1 MSIFLA
7 SPISCFVK
15 RITKISDSA
24 VRRLSHYLRFLDEF
38 EAAGKRTVSSGDL
51 AERGGI
57 TSAQVRKDLS
67 HFGSFGKRGT
77 GYPVG
82 ALRERIVE
90 ILGLGRTWR
99 VAVVGAGKLG
109 AALFQYGGFRRQGF
123 EVVAA
128 FDTDPAK
135 IGRRWGEVVIDD
147 VADLARVVRK
157 RQIEIAIVTTPAEAA
172 QDVADALVAAGI
184 AAILNFA
191 PRKLVVPPEVTLR
204 DVSLTIE
211 LESLT
216 FALTHGER

>member
-1 MSIFLA
+1 M
-7 SPISCFVK
+7 K

-38 EAAGKRTVSSGDL
+38 EAAGKSTVSSDDL
-51 AERGGI
+51 AVRGGI

-67 HFGSFGKRGT
+67 HFGSFGKRGM
-77 GYPVG
+77 GYPVA

-99 VAVVGAGKLG
+99 VALVGAGQLG
-109 AALFQYGGFRRQGF
+109 AALFHYGGFRRQGF
-123 EVVAA
+123 DIVAVL
-128 FDTDPAK
+128 DNDPAK
-135 IGRRWGEVVIDD
+135 IRRPWGDVTIDD

-157 RQIEIAIVTTPAEAA
+157 RDIELAIVTTPAEAA
-172 QDVADALVAAGI
+172 QDVVDALVKAGVE
-184 AAILNFA
+184 AILNFA
-191 PRKLVVPPEVTLR
+191 PRKLIVPPEVTLR

-216 FALTHGER
+216 FALTHR

>member
-1 MSIFLA
+1 M
-7 SPISCFVK
+7 K

-38 EAAGKRTVSSGDL
+38 EAAGKSTVSSDDL

-67 HFGSFGKRGT
+67 HFGSFGKRGM

-99 VAVVGAGKLG
+99 VALVGAGKLG
-109 AALFQYGGFRRQGF
+109 AALFHYGGFRRQGF
-123 EVVAA
+123 EIVAVL
-128 FDTDPAK
+128 DNDPAK
-135 IGRRWGEVVIDD
+135 IRRPWGDVTIDD
-147 VADLARVVRK
+147 VEDLARVVRK
-157 RQIEIAIVTTPAEAA
+157 REIELAIVTTPAEAA
-172 QDVADALVAAGI
+172 QDVVDALVAAGVE
-184 AAILNFA
+184 AILNFA
-191 PRKLVVPPEVTLR
+191 PRKLIVPPEVTLR

-211 LESLT
+211 MESLT
-216 FALTHGER
+216 FALTHK

>member
-1 MSIFLA
+1 
-7 SPISCFVK
+7 VK

-38 EAAGKRTVSSGDL
+38 EAAGKSTVSSDDL
-51 AERGGI
+51 AVRGGI

-67 HFGSFGKRGT
+67 HFGSFGKRGM
-77 GYPVG
+77 GYPVA

-99 VAVVGAGKLG
+99 VALVGAGQLG
-109 AALFQYGGFRRQGF
+109 AALFHYGGFRRQGF
-123 EVVAA
+123 DIVAVL
-128 FDTDPAK
+128 DNDPAK
-135 IGRRWGEVVIDD
+135 IRRPWGDVTIDD

-157 RQIEIAIVTTPAEAA
+157 RDIELAIVTTPAEAA
-172 QDVADALVAAGI
+172 QDVVDALVKAGVE
-184 AAILNFA
+184 AILNFA
-191 PRKLVVPPEVTLR
+191 PRKLIVPPEVTLR

-216 FALTHGER
+216 FALTHR